1 MKNDRESIKVEVQKI
16 DPDLN
21 PDEDE
26 DAFKVAV
33 VLMAA
38 ALVTGPDVVRLA
50 TFTKYPAVFVA
61 EIDQRMRAAGLW
73 KDGGVEGGHWFKGDE
88 WRVCSFLADVMVAQ
102 GLLLTQRRED
112 GTLEYRVRKPEE
124 LQ

>member
-1 MKNDRESIKVEVQKI
+1 MKNDLEVIKAEVQKI

-21 PDEDE
+21 PDGDE
-26 DAFKVAV
+26 YSFKVAV

-50 TFTKYPAVFVA
+50 AFTKYPAVFVA

-73 KDGGVEGGHWFKGDE
+73 KDGGVEGEHWFKGDE
-88 WRVCSFLADVMVAQ
+88 WRVCGFLSDVMVAQ

-112 GTLEYRVRKPEE
+112 GKLEYRALKPSE